1 MHEWEDHIL
10 WDVQE
15 EAWIFAVKVNMN
27 ALKWKENGSC
37 EVTEPETANRIGE
50 KGETGETEQ
59 SQETH

>member
-27 ALKWKENGSC
+27 ALK
-37 EVTEPETANRIGE
+37 
-50 KGETGETEQ
+50 
-59 SQETH
+59 